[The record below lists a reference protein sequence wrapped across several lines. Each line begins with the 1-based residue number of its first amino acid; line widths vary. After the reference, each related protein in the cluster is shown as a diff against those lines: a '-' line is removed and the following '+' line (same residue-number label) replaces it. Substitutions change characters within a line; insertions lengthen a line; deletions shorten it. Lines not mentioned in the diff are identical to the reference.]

1 MKREKIAILPTL
13 YDFGGDMSPE
23 NKWYVQYSVK
33 DPATGQMVRKK
44 LYAGFAKIK
53 DKKSRYAYANTLIKE
68 YTDKLTAGW
77 NPYIHDK
84 TAIYT
89 DMLQYRNAARIFQD
103 KKSGNK
109 NINFYIN
116 KHLAEQF
123 SGLDPNTISTYT
135 SKYRIFQLWAQKEGF
150 SEYDISGWDNGMIKQ
165 FFHFLN
171 SERQVSKVTYGK
183 YKQLIFGLFENLYDN
198 GKISVNPVQKLPKC
212 TRVVDKGPQPIM
224 EEDILTIMEKLK
236 EQPQMYL
243 FVLFEY
249 YCLMRPNEIRLMK
262 VSWIDFYRKIIR
274 IPPEISKT
282 RRPKTPII
290 PDAFM
295 RVLRDIYELHLVDKD
310 LYVIG
315 KHDEKPGS
323 EHLGKNTMRTRFN
336 VLLKK
341 LKMPVGYMLY
351 SWKHLANVR
360 LESSDFSS
368 YDRMMQNGHTSITTT
383 ERYTRLKTGF
393 KSERVEREYPVL

>member
-13 YDFGGDMSPE
+13 YDFGGDMSPK

-33 DPATGQMVRKK
+33 DPATGKMVRKK
-44 LYAGFAKIK
+44 LYTGFAKLK
-53 DKKSRYAYANTLIKE
+53 DKKERYSLANRLITE
-68 YTDKLTAGW
+68 YTDKLAAGW
-77 NPYIHDK
+77 NPFVHDN

-89 DMLQYRNAARIFQD
+89 DMLQYKNAASIFNE
-103 KKSGNK
+103 KKTGNRT
-109 NINFYIN
+109 INYYIN
-116 KHLAEQF
+116 KHLAENF
-123 SGLDPNTISTYT
+123 NGLDPNTISTYT
-135 SKYRIFQLWAQKEGF
+135 SKYRIFQMWAHKEGY
-150 SEYDISGWDNGMIKQ
+150 SDYDISAWDNNMIKE
-165 FFHFLN
+165 FFVFLN
-171 SERQVSKVTYGK
+171 KERQVSKVTYGK
-183 YKQLIFGLFENLYDN
+183 YKQLIFSLFEAVYDN
-198 GKISVNPVQKLPKC
+198 GKITINPVQKIPKS
-212 TRVVDKGPQPIM
+212 TRVIDKSPQPIM
-224 EEDILTIMEKLK
+224 EEDVEILVNELRSHHQI
-236 EQPQMYL
+236 YL

-274 IPPEISKT
+274 IPSEISKT

-295 RVLRDIYELHLVDKD
+295 NILREVYYLHLTDKD
-310 LYVIG
+310 FYVIG
-315 KHDEKPGS
+315 KDDGKPGPA
-323 EHLGKNTMRTRFN
+323 HLGKNTMRTRFN
-336 VLLKK
+336 VILKK

-383 ERYTRLKTGF
+383 ERYTRLKAGF
-393 KSERVEREYPVL
+393 KSDRVGKEYPEL